1 MNVVQLVELSVVGS
15 NPTIHIVNIYR
26 RVIME
31 KPNIANVH
39 LTKHDKQIIV
49 KTDNHTILVTPDE
62 RVFVNGKEVVDI
74 AAGK

>member
-1 MNVVQLVELSVVGS
+1 
-15 NPTIHIVNIYR
+15 
-26 RVIME
+26 ME
-31 KPNIANVH
+31 KPNIASVH

>member
-1 MNVVQLVELSVVGS
+1 
-15 NPTIHIVNIYR
+15 
-26 RVIME
+26 ME

-49 KTDNHTILVTPDE
+49 KTDSHTILVTPDE
-62 RVFVNGKEVVDI
+62 RVFVNGKEIVDI

>member
-1 MNVVQLVELSVVGS
+1 MNVVQLVELAVVGS
-15 NPTIHIVNIYR
+15 NLTIHIDSIYR

-31 KPNIANVH
+31 KPNITNVH
-39 LTKHDKQIIV
+39 LTKYDKQIIV

-62 RVFVNGKEVVDI
+62 RVFVNGQEIVDI

>member
-1 MNVVQLVELSVVGS
+1 
-15 NPTIHIVNIYR
+15 
-26 RVIME
+26 ME
-31 KPNIANVH
+31 KPNIASVH

-62 RVFVNGKEVVDI
+62 RVFVNGKEIVDI